1 MIVWTKQEWLKELDK
16 FSSTVRESKKY
27 ERVPYPAWCSLTK
40 VPDGHNIKMVLNPS
54 FDYVITI
61 TDEIIECVMN
71 LDQEAPSFIQFLKDS
86 YSTLAA
92 TLMLSSRVVP
102 IKELSDVAALHE
114 NNSMTNCTAVAS
126 NSTKATSNIVLNGY
140 DYIGTDNYTSTGTSI
155 TDWSV
160 LDYADIKIDGEP
172 LTASKLN
179 GTITLDNSGLNTTIQ
194 EAIKEAFNQM
204 NKEEKENKD
213 MNFFKNFEF
222 GPVKNDSVRLSP
234 YGLAVQN
241 MDKAWVAYD
250 GNQEAI
256 IDVDVFNFEGKNL
269 IYKIPAAPQSI
280 REGDMIIH
288 QGKAMYVL
296 HDVEEGDT
304 SIVVIDPR
312 AGESKEILP
321 ARSPFGFNVVT
332 KLVSLLDMTG
342 IDANPNNPFGNMWM
356 LALMGDK
363 DCDMG
368 SAMMAMMMCNNG
380 SMDMSNP
387 MMMFALMNNSEDKNS
402 MMLPMLMMMNQQN
415 K

>member
-16 FSSTVRESKKY
+16 FSSMVKESKKY
-27 ERVPYPAWCSLTK
+27 ERVPYSVWCSLTK
-40 VPDGHNIKMVLNPS
+40 IPDGHNIQMVLNPC
-54 FDYVITI
+54 FYYIITI
-61 TDEIIECVMN
+61 TDGIIEREIN
-71 LDQEAPSFIQFLKDS
+71 LDQEAPSFIQFLKDK
-86 YSTLAA
+86 YSTLIA
-92 TLMLSSRVVP
+92 TLMTNTEVIP
-102 IKELSDVAALHE
+102 IKKLLDVAALHE
-114 NNSMTNCTAVAS
+114 NSSMTNCT
-126 NSTKATSNIVLNGY
+126 TATPNTVLNAY
-140 DYIGTDNYTSTGTSI
+140 EYIGTNSYASTGTAI
-155 TDWSV
+155 TDWSA
-160 LDYADIKIDGEP
+160 LDYAGIKINSEP
-172 LTASKLN
+172 ITASKLN
-179 GTITLDNSGLNTTIQ
+179 GTITLDNSGLNITIQ

-241 MDKAWVAYD
+241 MDKTWVAYD

-296 HDVEEGDT
+296 HDAEEGDT
-304 SIVVIDPR
+304 SIIVIDPR

-321 ARSPFGFNVVT
+321 TRSPFGFNFVT

-342 IDANPNNPFGNMWM
+342 IDANPDNPFGNMWM

-363 DCDMG
+363 DCD
-368 SAMMAMMMCNNG
+368 AATMMAFMMMNNSEG
-380 SMDMSNP
+380 CSFDMSNP
-387 MMMFALMNNSEDKNS
+387 MMMYALMSGDNKDMLLP
-402 MMLPMLMMMNQQN
+402 MMLMAGR